1 MRHAA
6 AASYGKLARRLG
18 LARIQRT
25 THASAHDLLR
35 AQVHALDQSFHLSR
49 QTGAVSR
56 VIDRGTRAI
65 SSVLNL
71 MVRAVVVVVVNGGD
85 RPRAG
90 TGGRRVP

>member
-1 MRHAA
+1 
-6 AASYGKLARRLG
+6 
-18 LARIQRT
+18 
-25 THASAHDLLR
+25 LR
-35 AQVHALDQSFHLSR
+35 AQVHALDLSFHLSR